1 MNFKEIIDLRVALK
15 LGISYPLWSEKR
27 MRSWFDNAKFIG
39 RKVWWG
45 AHHASPAV
53 VRVDASLLVEQPLWQ
68 CRGGPHRQ
76 QCAVQFRRQGWCC
89 KSNSLDV
96 TLQVNSIEICSTK
109 THLQPQST
117 GKFQNLASEWLW
129 FGNLHS
135 NCTSP
140 HSKMNITV
148 SLFKLIHELMPKPLL
163 HTEHFNC

>member
-1 MNFKEIIDLRVALK
+1 MIREANEIILQ
-15 LGISYPLWSEKR
+15 
-27 MRSWFDNAKFIG
+27 
-39 RKVWWG
+39 RKIHRKESLMG
-45 AHHASPAV
+45 AHRASPAV

-140 HSKMNITV
+140 QSKMNITL
-148 SLFKLIHELMPKPLL
+148 SFHAYRWANAK
-163 HTEHFNC
+163 TSATYRTF